1 MDSPRSGA
9 KSPHRRNNMQ
19 NYSLDDAGDDHLL
32 QNGQQR
38 ESSFDRHDQ
47 TVFDLS
53 MDYDEDDQV
62 LLDWEQYAGMKRV
75 RCCGLDCT
83 RLVTCIPCSR
93 FLPPSWWYQLTRKQK
108 RLFWWICGGFS
119 AALVI
124 ILAIIALPSSS
135 KAAAADTISDTTSD
149 IINTVSNATFLN
161 QYSTCRWHDWR
172 LPAAIA
178 PVAYNLSL
186 NVQLQEPFKV
196 TGTIQMQL
204 NVTEDTPCVVLHTS
218 RMNISSLSI
227 LGNSTGNFCLLIACR
242 FSATCNVLNPLVS
255 NHIAECPCLP
265 VLRNTQQHSSHA
277 HKYGCKGG

>member
-1 MDSPRSGA
+1 
-9 KSPHRRNNMQ
+9 MQ
-19 NYSLDDAGDDHLL
+19 NYSLDDDGDDQLL
-32 QNGQQR
+32 SNGQQR

-83 RLVTCIPCSR
+83 RLVTRTPCSK

-108 RLFWWICGGFS
+108 KLFWWICGGFA

-135 KAAAADTISDTTSD
+135 KSAAADAISDNTKD
-149 IINTVSNATFLN
+149 IINKISNATFLN
-161 QYSTCRWHDWR
+161 QYSTCRWDAWR
-172 LPAAIA
+172 LPAAIT

-186 NVQLQEPFKV
+186 NVQLHDPFKV
-196 TGTIQMQL
+196 TGTVQIQL

-218 RMNISSLSI
+218 RMNISSLSVM
-227 LGNSTGNFCLLIACR
+227 GNTTGD
-242 FSATCNVLNPLVS
+242 FS
-255 NHIAECPCLP
+255 
-265 VLRNTQQHSSHA
+265 
-277 HKYGCKGG
+277 